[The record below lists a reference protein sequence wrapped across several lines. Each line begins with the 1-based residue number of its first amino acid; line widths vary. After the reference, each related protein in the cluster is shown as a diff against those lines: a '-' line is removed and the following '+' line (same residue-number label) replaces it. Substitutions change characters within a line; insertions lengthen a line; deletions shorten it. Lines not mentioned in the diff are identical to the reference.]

1 MKKTL
6 IAVALATATTFAAPT
21 ITFADEAFVQ
31 GCKEAMAPAKD
42 QGMTDEMIAGFCGC
56 LDGEVGANDAAKANL
71 AEAAGDPSLWNDDN
85 KAAMAKCSGQ

>member
-6 IAVALATATTFAAPT
+6 IIAAFATAATFTAPS
-21 ITFADEAFVQ
+21 ISFADDAFVA

-42 QGMTDEMIAGFCGC
+42 QGMTDEQIAGFCGC
-56 LDGEVGANDAAKANL
+56 LDGEVGSNDAAKANL

-85 KAAMAKCSGQ
+85 KAAMAKCSA